1 MSDQTTPMA
10 EYVAAL
16 DRTANAAR
24 ALAETLRGAT
34 TEETLLREE
43 ILARWKELSA
53 KMTLDAELIRGAGE
67 RYRKWALARFVER
80 QERATY
86 RLPAYQR

>member
-1 MSDQTTPMA
+1 MSNQTTPMA

-16 DRTANAAR
+16 DRTADAAG

-34 TEETLLREE
+34 TEETLLRDE

-53 KMTLDAELIRGAGE
+53 KMTSDAELIRGAGE
-67 RYRKWALARFVER
+67 RYRKWALARFMER

-86 RLPAYQR
+86 HLPPFQR